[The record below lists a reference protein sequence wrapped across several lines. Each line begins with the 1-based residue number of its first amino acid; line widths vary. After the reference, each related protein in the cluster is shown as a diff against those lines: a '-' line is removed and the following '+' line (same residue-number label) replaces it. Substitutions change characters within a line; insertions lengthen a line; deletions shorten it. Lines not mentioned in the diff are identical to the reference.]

1 MNPQAPP
8 PFSMFSVTIGD
19 TTFYAIHA
27 PVPSQT
33 PYSWLEMEERRE
45 VRTRFETRRSRRRA
59 TMRVVVGMLSAD
71 GSVPLGNRCNF
82 VQIIIP
88 NESAHRTIDYL
99 GEIGLI
105 QFRDLNA
112 EKSPFQRTYANQ
124 IKRCGEMAPFDDL
137 EVKLGDLE
145 SELVEM
151 NANGDELQRSYN
163 ELVI

>member
-1 MNPQAPP
+1 
-8 PFSMFSVTIGD
+8 SM
-19 TTFYAIHA
+19 
-27 PVPSQT
+27 Q
-33 PYSWLEMEERRE
+33 L
-45 VRTRFETRRSRRRA
+45 
-59 TMRVVVGMLSAD
+59 
-71 GSVPLGNRCNF
+71 

-124 IKRCGEMAPFDDL
+124 IKRCGEMARKLRLFKEQMSKAGLLSSSVTATQVDLSFDDL

-145 SELVEM
+145 SELIEM

-163 ELVI
+163 ELVEYKLVLQKTGEFFHIAQSSAEALHREQASNQT